1 MPKNAMRI
9 LLSAQT
15 REDYRK
21 RKREEQE
28 GTTSSAEGAG
38 KGKKGKKV
46 CRLLVRV
53 KERCMCDKG
62 TRIEHGRLTS
72 SHLSQLF
79 RASS

>member
-1 MPKNAMRI
+1 MRI

-28 GTTSSAEGAG
+28 GTAPADG

-46 CRLLVRV
+46 
-53 KERCMCDKG
+53 G
-62 TRIEHGRLTS
+62 LT
-72 SHLSQLF
+72 
-79 RASS
+79 